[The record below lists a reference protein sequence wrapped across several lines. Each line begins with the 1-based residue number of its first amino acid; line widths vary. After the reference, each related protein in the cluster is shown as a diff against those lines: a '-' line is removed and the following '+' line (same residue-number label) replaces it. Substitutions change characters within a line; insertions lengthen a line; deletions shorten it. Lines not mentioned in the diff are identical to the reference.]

1 MSLLDLQGMA
11 KPARG
16 FGDHSASNLS
26 VGCSEDSGLSLLCG

>member
-1 MSLLDLQGMA
+1 MSLLDLQGMN

-16 FGDHSASNLS
+16 GDHSASNLS